1 MVTLMCQGVDSDFYP
16 VDRMFSITISTTS
29 LISDIKSLIISQ
41 NEVIGPVATYKLTL
55 WKLSDPSLIGDDG
68 GGLGASN
75 LLRIFRRSGAG
86 AGALGGAFPVSRYF
100 GGASSVPGLHILVQ
114 TPVPGPDG
122 ANPLSPPQPSS
133 AY

>member
-1 MVTLMCQGVDSDFYP
+1 
-16 VDRMFSITISTTS
+16 MFSITISTAS

-55 WKLSDPSLIGDDG
+55 WKLSDPSLIGNDGDD
-68 GGLGASN
+68 LEASN
-75 LLRIFRRSGAG
+75 LLRIFRHNRVKAK
-86 AGALGGAFPVSRYF
+86 ALNEAFPVSHYF
-100 GGASSVPGLHILVQ
+100 NGTSSMPELHILVQ